1 MTKQEINK
9 MFYDNCK
16 EYNLYSLQLRYDK
29 NTKNYVLDEKSHKED
44 EMIFKQSGLDNL
56 VSQLLTLIENEKREE
71 VKRFIRYEKANH
83 FTGLLEFLDSDL
95 EKFLEERK

>member
-1 MTKQEINK
+1 MNREEILNRMKGYECKGQGASIIFFEEGAK
-9 MFYDNCK
+9 MFA
-16 EYNLYSLQLRYDK
+16 
-29 NTKNYVLDEKSHKED
+29 DELS
-44 EMIFKQSGLDNL
+44 I
-56 VSQLLTLIENEKREE
+56 LIENEKREE